1 MTEKE
6 LDAKIDRAHKELHNG
21 KYTEFSDVNE
31 MNQWLD
37 SLWFFGMYKIR
48 YSDQAKENLTRLKR
62 SEPKAFEKV
71 KKFLAELMVLLIWG
85 LAILSLSKEIV
96 RDNGLEL

>member
-1 MTEKE
+1 
-6 LDAKIDRAHKELHNG
+6 
-21 KYTEFSDVNE
+21 
-31 MNQWLD
+31 
-37 SLWFFGMYKIR
+37 MYKIR